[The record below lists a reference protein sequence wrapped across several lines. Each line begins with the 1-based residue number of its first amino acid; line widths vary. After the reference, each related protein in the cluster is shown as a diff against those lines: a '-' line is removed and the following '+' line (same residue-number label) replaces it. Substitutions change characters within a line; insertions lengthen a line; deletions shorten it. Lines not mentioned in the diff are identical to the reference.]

1 MSYYTVDLTRNATLL
16 VALAS
21 HGAPVREV
29 DEPRAWVFVIDET
42 AATVAVVTI
51 QLVIH
56 QFMMD
61 V

>member
-1 MSYYTVDLTRNATLL
+1 MSIL
-16 VALAS
+16 
-21 HGAPVREV
+21 GAPVREV

-51 QLVIH
+51 QFVIH